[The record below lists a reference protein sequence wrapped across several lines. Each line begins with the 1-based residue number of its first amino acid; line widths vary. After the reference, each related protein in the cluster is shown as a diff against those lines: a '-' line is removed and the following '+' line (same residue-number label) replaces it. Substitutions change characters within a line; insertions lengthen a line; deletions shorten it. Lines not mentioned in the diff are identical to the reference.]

1 MRRREWQEKTRP
13 GLDLNWSRK
22 SPPIGLVAVL
32 AYHYSTTLDDCEM
45 LPMREI
51 TGQRILITGG
61 SSGIGAALAQNL
73 ARQGARVI
81 VSARRQDRLQAVVQ
95 NLQQEG
101 LVAHMIPMDVRDP
114 DQVTSSVTQAA
125 QIFGGLDI
133 LINNA
138 GIAYFGEVSS
148 ISRTSLKDLIDTNIY
163 GVIYTTQSAASYLA
177 ESRGMVVN
185 LSSTLSKRTLP
196 LLTLYAGTKSMVNA
210 LSDGLRV
217 ELRPY
222 AIHVLNYCAPETE
235 TELQD
240 NTLHDSNHPLPSP
253 RRRRA
258 APDVVARHI
267 IRAIRQER
275 REVVANAG
283 FVWLARLMPNVVDAI
298 AYRRIMLPYW
308 RNASR
313 NSGS

>member
-1 MRRREWQEKTRP
+1 MR
-13 GLDLNWSRK
+13 D
-22 SPPIGLVAVL
+22 IA
-32 AYHYSTTLDDCEM
+32 
-45 LPMREI
+45 
-51 TGQRILITGG
+51 GQRILITGA

-81 VSARRQDRLQAVVQ
+81 VSARRQDRLQSVVQ

-101 LVAHMIPMDVRDP
+101 LVAHMVPMDVRDP
-114 DQVTSSVTQAA
+114 DQVTASVPQAA

-148 ISRTSLKDLIDTNIY
+148 ISPTSLKDLIDTNIY
-163 GVIYTTQSAASYLA
+163 GVIYTTQSAVSYLA
-177 ESRGMVVN
+177 ESHGMVVN
-185 LSSTLSKRTLP
+185 LSSTLSKRALP

-217 ELRPY
+217 ELRHY
-222 AIHVLNYCAPETE
+222 SIHVLNYCAPETE
-235 TELQD
+235 TELHD
-240 NTLHDSNHPLPSP
+240 NSLHDSNHPLPSP
-253 RRRRA
+253 RRHRA

-283 FVWLARLMPNVVDAI
+283 FVWMARLMPNVVDTI

-308 RNASR
+308 REPPHH
-313 NSGS
+313 SGS